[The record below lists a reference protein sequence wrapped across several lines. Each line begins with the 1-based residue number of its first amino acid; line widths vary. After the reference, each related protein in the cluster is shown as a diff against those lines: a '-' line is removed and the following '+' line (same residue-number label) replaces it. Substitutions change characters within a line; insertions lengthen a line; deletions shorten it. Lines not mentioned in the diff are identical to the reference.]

1 MVRDGGQ
8 ASQTGVLTWAGTGP
22 RAGTIL
28 IGEKTTRAALR
39 PDSDGTRRACI
50 SPGPNLNQ
58 TRMPARGSS
67 SECGCSGRGAHG
79 GPRGPTHNQRL
90 GRQRASLPGLDWR
103 PACNYH
109 PPQHAGFPGTRQ
121 TAGTRGKSAARAGA
135 RSRHGVRAERGQR
148 PECMERAAQGRR
160 RARNSEPEA
169 RYISQSVQS
178 VEDQRRRRRQP
189 LVTGLPGHDT
199 DRFSRHERGAAG
211 RTGIPYNPKPGSSCK
226 VEDWLDFRRPPAHR
240 CRNGCGGLRYAE
252 TTVGF
257 SGQVRS
263 PYPKAQQH
271 SSSASHDGRWRP
283 YVHEE
288 HCCITFHSKGHA
300 RAQAQQSVG
309 NGATQT
315 QGI

>member
-1 MVRDGGQ
+1 MPVRG
-8 ASQTGVLTWAGTGP
+8 
-22 RAGTIL
+22 R
-28 IGEKTTRAALR
+28 
-39 PDSDGTRRACI
+39 
-50 SPGPNLNQ
+50 
-58 TRMPARGSS
+58 S
-67 SECGCSGRGAHG
+67 SECGCSGRGANRRPAG
-79 GPRGPTHNQRL
+79 TNTQAATRTAAGVTPRTGL
-90 GRQRASLPGLDWR
+90 APGL
-103 PACNYH
+103 NYR
-109 PPQHAGFPGTRQ
+109 PPQHAGLPGTRQ

-178 VEDQRRRRRQP
+178 VEDQRRRRRQS
-189 LVTGLPGHDT
+189 LVTGLHGHDT

-240 CRNGCGGLRYAE
+240 CRNGCGRLRYAE

-288 HCCITFHSKGHA
+288 HRCITFHSKGHA

>member
-28 IGEKTTRAALR
+28 GGRTTRAALR
-39 PDSDGTRRACI
+39 PDSDGTRRACS

-58 TRMPARGSS
+58 TRMPVRGRS
-67 SECGCSGRGAHG
+67 SECGCSGWGANRRPAG
-79 GPRGPTHNQRL
+79 TNTQAATRTAAGVTPRTGL
-90 GRQRASLPGLDWR
+90 APGLNYR
-103 PACNYH
+103 P
-109 PPQHAGFPGTRQ
+109 PRHAGFPGTRQ

-148 PECMERAAQGRR
+148 PECMERAAQGRL

-226 VEDWLDFRRPPAHR
+226 VEDWLDFRR
-240 CRNGCGGLRYAE
+240 
-252 TTVGF
+252 
-257 SGQVRS
+257 
-263 PYPKAQQH
+263 
-271 SSSASHDGRWRP
+271 
-283 YVHEE
+283 
-288 HCCITFHSKGHA
+288 
-300 RAQAQQSVG
+300 
-309 NGATQT
+309 T
-315 QGI
+315 QGFCFALLR